1 MAKKFF
7 VQLEVVGAFNHSR
20 TYFISGLVNR
30 TPFDT
35 IEYAQD
41 YRDRQQQNI
50 KGLNYLVIFDE
61 YDSSEFQI
69 PSEVLKSHILHWT
82 IVSRDV

>member
-1 MAKKFF
+1 MTKKFF
-7 VQLEVVGAFNHSR
+7 VQLEVVGVFDKTNK
-20 TYFISGLVNR
+20 YFISGLVNR

-35 IEYAQD
+35 IEYAQE

-50 KGLNYLVIFDE
+50 KGLNYLVVFDE
-61 YDSSEFQI
+61 YDGSEYQI
-69 PSEVLKSHILHWT
+69 PGVVLKSHILHWT